1 MNIKNKKLLLLTS
14 LITLLP
20 IPVGLA
26 LMDRFP
32 DSMAIHFGFNGQ
44 ADGFADPMTAVFVM
58 PLILLAVQ
66 WLLVFVAHIDKSNHD
81 RNEKIQKVVLWVIP
95 ILCNLSSFTMYA
107 LALGMK
113 FSPSG
118 WMLLFMGVLFAVI
131 GNYMPKTRMNATIG
145 IRIPSTYSSEE
156 NWNATHRLAGK
167 LWMAGGILMAALF
180 WIPGM
185 WAVVVLF
192 GILTVMVAVPMVYSI
207 RFQQKEKAEGKEMK
221 SWNQS
226 VDPRMQKMGKI
237 LIPALVVFCVVI
249 LFTGNIT
256 YDFGEESLLVDSN
269 FYSGYTLRYDSIDD
283 IEYRDSNMPGIRV
296 GGYGSM
302 RLLMGWFENEEF
314 GTYVRYT
321 YYDPDSCVVIT
332 AGNSTIVL
340 SGENAAETKA
350 IYETLLEKT
359 NN

>member
-14 LITLLP
+14 LVTLLP
-20 IPVGLA
+20 IPVGMV

-32 DSMAIHFGFNGQ
+32 DSMAIHYGFNGQ
-44 ADGFADPMTAVFVM
+44 PDGFASPVTAVFVM

-66 WLLVFVAHIDKSNHD
+66 WLLVFVSCLDKSNQD
-81 RNEKIQKVVLWVIP
+81 RNQKIQKVVLWVIP
-95 ILCNLSSFTMYA
+95 IIGNMACLSMYA
-107 LALGMK
+107 LALDLE
-113 FSPSG
+113 FSPTG
-118 WMLLFMGVLFAVI
+118 WMMLFMGILFAVI

-145 IRIPSTYSSEE
+145 IKIPSTYSSEE
-156 NWNATHRLAGK
+156 NWNATHRLAGR
-167 LWMAGGILMAALF
+167 LWMIGGILMAALF
-180 WIPGM
+180 WVPGV
-185 WAVVVLF
+185 WAIAVLF
-192 GILTVMVAVPMVYSI
+192 GILTVMVAVPMIYSV

-249 LFTGNIT
+249 MFCGNIT
-256 YDFGEESLLVDSN
+256 YDFGEESLLVDSS
-269 FYSGYTLRYDSIDD
+269 FYSGYTLRYDTIDD
-283 IEYRDSNMPGIRV
+283 VQYRDSNMPGLRV

-332 AGNSTIVL
+332 AGNNTIVL
-340 SGENAAETKA
+340 SGKNPQETKA
-350 IYETLLEKT
+350 LYETILNKIEK
-359 NN
+359 

>member
-20 IPVGLA
+20 IPVGML

-32 DSMAIHFGFNGQ
+32 ESMAIHFGFNGQ
-44 ADGFADPMTAVFVM
+44 PDGFASPVTAVFVM
-58 PLILLAVQ
+58 PLILLASQ
-66 WLLVFVAHIDKSNHD
+66 WLLVLISQLDKSNHD
-81 RNEKIQKVVLWVIP
+81 RNQKIQKVVLWAIP
-95 ILCNLSSFTMYA
+95 ILCNLCSFTMYA
-107 LALGMK
+107 LALGVK

-118 WMLLFMGVLFAVI
+118 WMLLFMGILFAVL

-145 IRIPSTYSSEE
+145 IKIPSTYSSEE

-167 LWMAGGILMAALF
+167 LWMAGGIAMAVLS
-180 WIPGM
+180 WVPGM

-192 GILTVMVAVPMVYSI
+192 GILTVMVAIPMVYSI

-221 SWNQS
+221 AWNQT
-226 VDPRMQKMGKI
+226 VDPRMQKIGKI
-237 LIPALVVFCVVI
+237 LGPLLLVFCVVI

-269 FYSGYTLRYDSIDD
+269 FYSGYTLRYDAIDNM
-283 IEYRDSNMPGIRV
+283 EYRSSNMPGVRT
-296 GGYGSM
+296 GGFGSL
-302 RLLMGWFENEEF
+302 RLLMGFFENEEL
-314 GTYVRYT
+314 GTYIRYT
-321 YYDPDSCVVIT
+321 YYDPDACVVIT

>member
-20 IPVGLA
+20 IPVGML

-207 RFQQKEKAEGKEMK
+207 RFHQKEKAQGKELK
-221 SWNQS
+221 NWKQYG
-226 VDPRMQKMGKI
+226 DPKMQKIGKFM
-237 LIPALVVFCVVI
+237 IPALVIFCVVI
-249 LFTGNIT
+249 MFCGNIT
-256 YDFGEESLLVDSN
+256 YDFQEDHVLVDSN
-269 FYSGYTLRYDSIDD
+269 FYSGYSLRYDAIDD

-314 GTYVRYT
+314 GTYMRYT
-321 YYDPDSCVVIT
+321 YYNPEACVVVT
-332 AGNSTIVL
+332 SGDKKIVL
-340 SGENAAETKA
+340 SDETYAETKA
-350 IYETLLEKT
+350 LYEKLLALT
-359 NN
+359 QS